1 MIVSLCSQRGWQLV
15 VFLSISWGTWGPKW
29 ADWLWGCVT
38 DTTFLFRLLAN
49 YKMPEIETWHA
60 SAVWYG
66 DDAGTFFIW
75 TNWYEIDKNQY
86 RNSCDQHSLSERYWP
101 ALWQTHWRW
110 VHLFPTWGILS
121 IINTCN
127 HVLCCVSQGYVICKT
142 STTVQQL
149 LHIWLWYLWQ
159 TKLSPFF
166 CFVTNLVR
174 YLHTKNYPNKTW
186 FDNLIAKME
195 LCNFFPGGVI
205 TSIICYA
212 AFCVPC
218 TDDMWLRET
227 LPGKSDQ
234 HPGIKWLLWLHW

>member
-1 MIVSLCSQRGWQLV
+1 MSWLV
-15 VFLSISWGTWGPKW
+15 VRVCDWCDVFVQIARKLQNAWNWNLACKCRLVWGW
-29 ADWLWGCVT
+29 CQY
-38 DTTFLFRLLAN
+38 LF
-49 YKMPEIETWHA
+49 
-60 SAVWYG
+60 
-66 DDAGTFFIW
+66 
-75 TNWYEIDKNQY
+75 
-86 RNSCDQHSLSERYWP
+86 
-101 ALWQTHWRW
+101 
-110 VHLFPTWGILS
+110 HLNKLIWGILS
-121 IINTCN
+121 IIDTCN

-142 STTVQQL
+142 STTVEQL

-166 CFVTNLVR
+166 CFVTNSVR

-195 LCNFFPGGVI
+195 LCDFFPGGVI